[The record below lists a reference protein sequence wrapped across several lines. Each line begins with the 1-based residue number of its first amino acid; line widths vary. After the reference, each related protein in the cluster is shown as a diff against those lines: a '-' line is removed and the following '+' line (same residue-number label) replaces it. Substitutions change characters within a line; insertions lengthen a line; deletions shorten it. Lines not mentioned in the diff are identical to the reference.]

1 MKIKRWEW
9 KVSHCTLW
17 GCSWILADVKHP
29 PIYWGFDGIKSIK
42 AQKTDLQQV
51 QQINKIF
58 FYMQIFKIWFF
69 SSDFWFLIFSD
80 FWRIQNILYFL
91 FLSVSLFLFSSLFL
105 CSFSNPFQS
114 IKTITFYPAIIA
126 SVPAGIY
133 SPSDFAAVP
142 MVKQSRRSILYIYI
156 TLCTIQ
162 PLYYTLSIMHF

>member
-17 GCSWILADVKHP
+17 GCSGILADVKHP

-69 SSDFWFLIFSD
+69 QVIFDFWFFRIFD
-80 FWRIQNILYFL
+80 GFKIYYIFC
-91 FLSVSLFLFSSLFL
+91 SSLFL

-162 PLYYTLSIMHF
+162 QLYYTLSIMHF

>member
-1 MKIKRWEW
+1 MRVKSI
-9 KVSHCTLW
+9 TLHPL
-17 GCSWILADVKHP
+17 GLFRDSCRCKAP

-69 SSDFWFLIFSD
+69 QVIFDFWFFRIFD
-80 FWRIQNILYFL
+80 GFKIYYIFC
-91 FLSVSLFLFSSLFL
+91 SSLFF

-114 IKTITFYPAIIA
+114 IETIIIYNIYQYSITFYPAIIA
-126 SVPAGIY
+126 SVPTGIY

>member
-1 MKIKRWEW
+1 MKSI
-9 KVSHCTLW
+9 TLHPL
-17 GCSWILADVKHP
+17 GLFRDSCRCKAP

-42 AQKTDLQQV
+42 AQKTDLQHCNKSIKFSFIYRFSKYDFFQV
-51 QQINKIF
+51 IF
-58 FYMQIFKIWFF
+58 DFCFFRIFDRFKIYY
-69 SSDFWFLIFSD
+69 IFCS
-80 FWRIQNILYFL
+80 
-91 FLSVSLFLFSSLFL
+91 SLFLCFSFSSLFL

-142 MVKQSRRSILYIYI
+142 MVKQSRHSILYIYI

-162 PLYYTLSIMHF
+162 PLYYTLPIMHF